1 MLANFHGNL
10 YGEVIE
16 VSFYEFMRG
25 ERKFDDIEQL
35 KKQITMDI
43 NDRIKMKI

>member
-1 MLANFHGNL
+1 MAIYMEKLLKFHFTNL
-10 YGEVIE
+10 
-16 VSFYEFMRG
+16 MRG